1 MPRSLI
7 IPLLLLVA
15 LLSGCRKG
23 EFIVDIS
30 LPKNASDTYT
40 LLYYASDSERGMLV
54 DMPALVQNGA
64 AQVKCPSINPT
75 LVYVFRSASEWSV
88 VFLAERGDK
97 ISITGDNPD
106 PAYWTIGGN
115 RINDA
120 MTQWRVS
127 NRNVLSARDSGKI
140 NSAVASFVRTNAD
153 NPAATL
159 ILLLYYDAGA
169 DPKGFDKLYASLKDD
184 AADPKWTD
192 MVSRNDLLPG
202 FSTRTS
208 RTGPVVLRTAGN
220 VVDTVRFDKAP
231 ALFYFAGNTTESRRQ
246 DMQLLKQLL
255 RERKDSSAFAV
266 IDVNMEADSSSW
278 RYQIR
283 GDTLKGAVRAWMPL
297 GFSDTTAARLG
308 AVRLPYFV
316 VIVRGG
322 QIRYQGSDADKAVSL
337 IRK

>member
-1 MPRSLI
+1 MPRFSIL
-7 IPLLLLVA
+7 LLLLVT

-23 EFIVDIS
+23 EFTVDIS
-30 LPKNASDTYT
+30 LPKTATDTYT

-54 DMPALVQNGA
+54 DMPALVQNGTA
-64 AQVKCPSINPT
+64 RVKCPSINPT
-75 LVYVFRSASEWSV
+75 LVYVFRSTSEWSV
-88 VFLAERGDK
+88 AFLAERGDK
-97 ISITGDNPD
+97 ITITGDNPD

-115 RINDA
+115 KVNDA

-127 NRNVLSARDSGKI
+127 NRNALSARDSGKI
-140 NSAVASFVRTNAD
+140 NAAVAVYVKENAG

-159 ILLLYYDAGA
+159 ILLLYYDEGA
-169 DPKGFDKLYASLKDD
+169 DPEGFDKLYASLKDD

-192 MVSRNDLLPG
+192 LVSRNDLLPG
-202 FSTRTS
+202 FGARPVK
-208 RTGPVVLRTAGN
+208 TGPLVLRTAGN
-220 VVDTVRFDKAP
+220 DVDTVRFNKAP
-231 ALFYFAGNTTESRRQ
+231 ALFYFAANTTESRRE

-255 RERKDSSAFAV
+255 RERKDSSAFSIV
-266 IDVNMEADSSSW
+266 DVNMEADSSSW

-308 AVRLPYFV
+308 VVRLPYFV
-316 VIVRGG
+316 VIARGG
-322 QIRYQGSDADKAVSL
+322 KIRYQGSDADKAMSL